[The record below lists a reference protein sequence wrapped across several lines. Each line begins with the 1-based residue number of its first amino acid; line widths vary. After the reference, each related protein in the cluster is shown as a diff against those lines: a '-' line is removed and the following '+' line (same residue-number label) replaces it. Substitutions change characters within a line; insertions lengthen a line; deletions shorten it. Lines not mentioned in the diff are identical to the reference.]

1 MKTITESKLSR
12 RNFLTGAAATGA
24 LAAFGLAGCA
34 PQAKAESASDAS
46 GSAPA
51 NAKAD
56 ASAGSASAGWL
67 GSAPEIAAG
76 DIKETK
82 TTELLIIGAGNG
94 GMAAAAT
101 AADLGLD
108 FTICEKSGSVQ
119 RTRHWFGAI
128 NTKYTEAAGAHVDT
142 AQLLNEFTRY
152 ASGQA
157 DQRVVRVW
165 IDESAEV
172 TDWLDPI
179 LTSAGMTC
187 AFDNDIDHETG
198 GTSFALFPMEH
209 YYSGKDSAG
218 EALERNK
225 VLLAYINDKGY
236 DVTYNH
242 SLAKLVQDDS
252 GKVTGAVFETPEGYV
267 QIDAEKGVLL
277 TTGGY
282 TSNADMLR
290 ACNPMVDRCV
300 TLQYGS
306 PNNVGDGIKA
316 ALWAGAQKDAVG
328 APMIFDRGAVK
339 PGEDAGIVS
348 APGEVATFIG
358 TDKQFN
364 LGSQP
369 LMKVARDGK
378 RFVNESTP
386 YDFCCFAAAG
396 NEGGVF
402 CQVFDSNL
410 KEDVKRFSTIGCSR
424 QTQQLLAK
432 QADAPLD
439 EIYADQLEKGTMVK
453 ADTIEELADKLGFSG
468 EAKEAFLAE
477 VEKYNG
483 FYDAQADADFGKEPY
498 RLSALR
504 EAPFYGCWY
513 GGSLLTTVDG
523 IRINADMQAL
533 DPNNQ
538 VIEGLYAAGD
548 CSGSMFANNYPE
560 YIVGCACGRTITFA
574 RHAVRHMA
582 GDLA

>member
-1 MKTITESKLSR
+1 MKSLNANVSR
-12 RNFLTGAAATGA
+12 RSFLTGATAAGV

-34 PQAKAESASDAS
+34 PQATSAATDEGSTELASTGSD
-46 GSAPA
+46 
-51 NAKAD
+51 
-56 ASAGSASAGWL
+56 WL
-67 GSAPEIAAG
+67 GSAPKIAEG
-76 DIKETK
+76 DIVETRD
-82 TTELLIIGAGNG
+82 TELLIVGAGNG

-108 FTICEKSGSVQ
+108 FTLCEKTGSVQ

-128 NTKYTEAAGAHVDT
+128 NTMYTKAAGVEIDT
-142 AQLLNEFTRY
+142 AKLLNEFTRY
-152 ASGQA
+152 ASNQA

-172 TDWLDPI
+172 TAWLDPI
-179 LTSAGMTC
+179 LTAAGMTC
-187 AFDNDIDHETG
+187 AFDNNVDHATG
-198 GTSFALFPMEH
+198 GTDFNIFPMEH
-209 YYSGKDSAG
+209 YYSGKDAAG

-225 VLLAYINDKGY
+225 VLLAYINERGY

-242 SLAKLVQDDS
+242 SLAKLVQDES
-252 GKVTGAVFETPEGYV
+252 GKVTGAIFETPDGYV
-267 QIDAEKGVLL
+267 QINAAKGVLL

-282 TSNADMLR
+282 VSNAEMLH
-290 ACNPMVDRCV
+290 ACNPMVERCV

-306 PNNVGDGIKA
+306 PNNTGDGIRA
-316 ALWAGAQKDAVG
+316 AMHIGAQKDAIG
-328 APMIFDRGAVK
+328 APMIFDRGAVL
-339 PGEDAGIVS
+339 PGENAGIVS
-348 APGEVATFIG
+348 EPGEPATFVG

-386 YDFCCFAAAG
+386 YDFCCFAAAA

-410 KEDVKRFSTIGCSR
+410 KEDVKRFNTIGCSR

-432 QADAPLD
+432 EADTPLD

-453 ADTIEELADKLGFSG
+453 ADTLDELADKLGFTG

-477 VEKYNG
+477 ADKYNG
-483 FYDAQADADFGKEPY
+483 FYDAQKDSDFGKEAY
-498 RLSALR
+498 RLSELR
-504 EAPFYGCWY
+504 TAPFYGIWY
-513 GGSLLTTVDG
+513 GGSILTTVDG
-523 IRINADMQAL
+523 LRINADMQVL
-533 DPNNQ
+533 DAEGHA
-538 VIEGLYAAGD
+538 IEGLYAAGD
-548 CSGSMFANNYPE
+548 CSGSVFANNYPE
-560 YIVGCACGRTITFA
+560 YIVGCACGRTITFS

-582 GDLA
+582 GDIA

>member
-1 MKTITESKLSR
+1 MKNTATVSR
-12 RNFLTGAAATGA
+12 RSFLTGAGA
-24 LAAFGLAGCA
+24 LAGLAAVSMAGCA
-34 PQAKAESASDAS
+34 PQAA
-46 GSAPA
+46 APA
-51 NAKAD
+51 ATET
-56 ASAGSASAGWL
+56 ASEGSELAATGSDWL
-67 GSAPEIAAG
+67 GAAPEIAEG
-76 DIKETK
+76 DIVETRD
-82 TTELLIIGAGNG
+82 TELLIIGAGNG

-108 FTICEKSGSVQ
+108 FTLCEKTESIQ
-119 RTRHWFGAI
+119 KTRHWFGAI
-128 NTKYTEAAGAHVDT
+128 NTKYTKAAGAEVDT
-142 AQLLNEFTRY
+142 AKLLNEFTRY

-179 LTSAGMTC
+179 LTAAGMTC

-198 GTSFALFPMEH
+198 GTDFYLAPMEH
-209 YYSGKDSAG
+209 YYSGKDEAG

-225 VLLAYINDKGY
+225 VLLAYINERGY
-236 DVTYNH
+236 DVTYSH
-242 SLAKLVQDDS
+242 SLARLVQDES
-252 GKVTGAVFETPEGYV
+252 GRVTGAIFETPEGYV
-267 QIDAEKGVLL
+267 QINSEKGVLL

-290 ACNPMVDRCV
+290 GCNPMVDRCV

-316 ALWAGAQKDAVG
+316 GMWAGAQKDAIG
-328 APMIFDRGAVK
+328 APMIFDRGAVL
-339 PGEDAGIVS
+339 PGENAGIVS
-348 APGEVATFIG
+348 EAGQPATFNG

-386 YDFCCFAAAG
+386 YDFCCFAAAA

-432 QADAPLD
+432 EEATPLE
-439 EIYADQLEKGTMVK
+439 EIYADQLEKGTMVM
-453 ADTIEELADKLGFSG
+453 ADTIDELADKLGFAG
-468 EAKEAFLAE
+468 EAKDAFLAE

-483 FYDAQADADFGKEPY
+483 FYDAQKDDDFGKEAY

-504 EAPFYGCWY
+504 EAPFFGIWY

-523 IRINADMQAL
+523 LRINADMQVLDAL
-533 DPNNQ
+533 NQ
-538 VIEGLYAAGD
+538 PIEGLYAAGD

-560 YIVGCACGRTITFA
+560 YIVGCACGRTLTFS

>member
-1 MKTITESKLSR
+1 MKNTATVSR
-12 RNFLTGAAATGA
+12 RSFLTGAGTLAG
-24 LAAFGLAGCA
+24 LAAVSMAGCA
-34 PQAKAESASDAS
+34 PQAA
-46 GSAPA
+46 APA
-51 NAKAD
+51 ATET
-56 ASAGSASAGWL
+56 ASEGSELAATGSDWL
-67 GSAPEIAAG
+67 GAAPEIAES
-76 DIKETK
+76 DIVETRD
-82 TTELLIIGAGNG
+82 TELLIIGAGNG

-108 FTICEKSGSVQ
+108 FTLCEKTESIQ
-119 RTRHWFGAI
+119 KTRHWFGAI
-128 NTKYTEAAGAHVDT
+128 NTKYTKAAGAEVDT
-142 AQLLNEFTRY
+142 AKLLNEFTRY

-179 LTSAGMTC
+179 LTAAGMTC
-187 AFDNDIDHETG
+187 AFDNDIDHKTG
-198 GTSFALFPMEH
+198 GTDFYLAPMEH
-209 YYSGKDSAG
+209 YYSGKDEAG

-225 VLLAYINDKGY
+225 VLLAYINERGY
-236 DVTYNH
+236 DVAYNH
-242 SLAKLVQDDS
+242 SLARLVQDES
-252 GKVTGAVFETPEGYV
+252 GRVTGAIFETPEGYV
-267 QIDAEKGVLL
+267 QINSEKGVLL

-306 PNNVGDGIKA
+306 PSNVGDGIKA
-316 ALWAGAQKDAVG
+316 ALWAGAQKDAIG
-328 APMIFDRGAVK
+328 APMIFDRGAVL
-339 PGEDAGIVS
+339 PGENAGIAS
-348 APGEVATFIG
+348 EAGQPATFNG

-386 YDFCCFAAAG
+386 YDFCCFAAAA

-432 QADAPLD
+432 EEATPLE
-439 EIYADQLEKGTMVK
+439 EIYADQLEKGTMVM
-453 ADTIEELADKLGFSG
+453 ADTIDELADKLGFAG
-468 EAKEAFLAE
+468 EAKDAFLAE

-483 FYDAQADADFGKEPY
+483 FYDAQKDDDFGKEAY

-504 EAPFYGCWY
+504 KAPFFGIWY

-523 IRINADMQAL
+523 LRINADMQVLDAL
-533 DPNNQ
+533 NQ
-538 VIEGLYAAGD
+538 PIEGLYAAGD

-560 YIVGCACGRTITFA
+560 YIVGCACGRTLTFS

>member
-1 MKTITESKLSR
+1 MKNTATVSR
-12 RNFLTGAAATGA
+12 RSFLTGAGA
-24 LAAFGLAGCA
+24 LAGLAAVSMAGCA
-34 PQAKAESASDAS
+34 PQAA
-46 GSAPA
+46 APA
-51 NAKAD
+51 ATET
-56 ASAGSASAGWL
+56 ASEGSELAATGSDWL
-67 GSAPEIAAG
+67 GAAPEIAES
-76 DIKETK
+76 DIVETRD
-82 TTELLIIGAGNG
+82 TELLIIGAGNG

-108 FTICEKSGSVQ
+108 FTLCEKTESIQ
-119 RTRHWFGAI
+119 KTRHWFGAI
-128 NTKYTEAAGAHVDT
+128 NTKYTKAAGAEVDT
-142 AQLLNEFTRY
+142 AKLLNEFTRY

-179 LTSAGMTC
+179 LTAAGMTC
-187 AFDNDIDHETG
+187 AFDNDIDHKTG
-198 GTSFALFPMEH
+198 GTDFYLAPMEH
-209 YYSGKDSAG
+209 YYSGKDEAG

-225 VLLAYINDKGY
+225 VLLAYINERGY
-236 DVTYNH
+236 DVTYSH
-242 SLAKLVQDDS
+242 SLARLVQDES
-252 GKVTGAVFETPEGYV
+252 GRVTGAIFETPEGYV
-267 QIDAEKGVLL
+267 QINSEKGVLL

-290 ACNPMVDRCV
+290 GCNPMVDRCV

-316 ALWAGAQKDAVG
+316 GMWAGAQKDAIG
-328 APMIFDRGAVK
+328 APMIFDRGAVL
-339 PGEDAGIVS
+339 PGENAGIVS
-348 APGEVATFIG
+348 EAGQPATFNG

-386 YDFCCFAAAG
+386 YDFCCFAAAA

-432 QADAPLD
+432 EEATPLE
-439 EIYADQLEKGTMVK
+439 EIYADQLEKGTMVM
-453 ADTIEELADKLGFSG
+453 ADTIDELADKLGFAG
-468 EAKEAFLAE
+468 EAKDAFLAE

-483 FYDAQADADFGKEPY
+483 FYDAQKDDDFGKEAY

-504 EAPFYGCWY
+504 EAPFFGIWY

-523 IRINADMQAL
+523 LRINADMQVLDAL
-533 DPNNQ
+533 NQ
-538 VIEGLYAAGD
+538 PIEGLYAAGD

-560 YIVGCACGRTITFA
+560 YIVGCACGRTLTFS

>member
-1 MKTITESKLSR
+1 MKNIAQQGLSR
-12 RNFLTGAAATGA
+12 RSFLTGAAATGA

-34 PQAKAESASDAS
+34 PQGKQDATADAAE
-46 GSAPA
+46 PA
-51 NAKAD
+51 NAAGSD
-56 ASAGSASAGWL
+56 ANASAADDWL
-67 GSAPEIAAG
+67 GSAPDFAAN

-82 TTELLIIGAGNG
+82 QTDLLIIGAGNG

-101 AADLGLD
+101 AADLGID
-108 FTICEKSGSVQ
+108 FMLCEKSGSVQ

-128 NTKYTEAAGAHVDT
+128 NTKYTEAAGVHVDEGR
-142 AQLLNEFTRY
+142 LLNEFSRY
-152 ASGQA
+152 ASGQC
-157 DQRVVRVW
+157 DQRVIRVW
-165 IDESAEV
+165 IKESASV
-172 TDWLDPI
+172 VDWIDPI
-179 LTSAGMTC
+179 LTQAGMTC

-209 YYSGKDSAG
+209 YYSGKDAAG

-225 VLLAYINDKGY
+225 VLLSYINDKGY

-242 SLAKLVQDDS
+242 KLIKLVQDDA
-252 GKVTGAVFETPEGYV
+252 GKVTGAIFEADGGYV
-267 QIDAEKGVLL
+267 QVNAAKGVLL

-282 TSNADMLR
+282 TSNAEMLR

-306 PNNVGDGIKA
+306 PNNVGEGIKA
-316 ALWAGAQKDAVG
+316 GIWAGAQKDSIG

-339 PGEDAGIVS
+339 PGENAGIIS
-348 APGEVATFIG
+348 GPGEVATFAG

-369 LMKVARDGK
+369 LMKVTRDGK

-386 YDFCCFAAAG
+386 YDFCCFAAAEH
-396 NEGGVF
+396 EGGVF

-424 QTQQLLAK
+424 QPQQLLAK
-432 QADAPLD
+432 EADTPLD

-453 ADTIEELADKLGFSG
+453 ADTVEELADKLGFQG

-483 FYDAQADADFGKEPY
+483 FYDAQEDADFGKEAY
-498 RLSALR
+498 RLSELR
-504 EAPFYGCWY
+504 TAPFYGIWY

-523 IRINADMQAL
+523 LRINEDMQVLNAESK
-533 DPNNQ
+533 P
-538 VIEGLYAAGD
+538 IEGLYAAGD
-548 CSGSMFANNYPE
+548 CSGSIFGNNYPE

-574 RHAVRHMA
+574 RHAVRHMV
-582 GDLA
+582 GDLS

>member
-1 MKTITESKLSR
+1 MKNTATVSR
-12 RNFLTGAAATGA
+12 RSFLTGAGA
-24 LAAFGLAGCA
+24 LAGLAAVSMAGCA
-34 PQAKAESASDAS
+34 PQAA
-46 GSAPA
+46 APA
-51 NAKAD
+51 ATET
-56 ASAGSASAGWL
+56 ASEDSELAATGSDWL
-67 GSAPEIAAG
+67 GAAPEIAEG
-76 DIKETK
+76 DIVETRD
-82 TTELLIIGAGNG
+82 TELLIIGAGNG

-108 FTICEKSGSVQ
+108 FTLCEKTESIQ
-119 RTRHWFGAI
+119 KTRHWFGAI
-128 NTKYTEAAGAHVDT
+128 NTKYTKAAGAEVDT
-142 AQLLNEFTRY
+142 AKLLNEFTRY

-179 LTSAGMTC
+179 LTAAGMTC

-198 GTSFALFPMEH
+198 GTDFYLAPMEH
-209 YYSGKDSAG
+209 YYSGKDEAG

-225 VLLAYINDKGY
+225 VLLAYINERGY
-236 DVTYNH
+236 DVTYSH
-242 SLAKLVQDDS
+242 SLARLVQDES
-252 GKVTGAVFETPEGYV
+252 GRVTGAIFETPEGYV
-267 QIDAEKGVLL
+267 QINSEKGVLL

-290 ACNPMVDRCV
+290 GCNPMVDRCV

-316 ALWAGAQKDAVG
+316 GMWAGAQKDAIG
-328 APMIFDRGAVK
+328 APMIFDRGAVL
-339 PGEDAGIVS
+339 PGENAGIVS
-348 APGEVATFIG
+348 EAGQPATFNG

-386 YDFCCFAAAG
+386 YDFCCFAAAA

-432 QADAPLD
+432 EEATPLE
-439 EIYADQLEKGTMVK
+439 EIYADQLEKGTMVM
-453 ADTIEELADKLGFSG
+453 ADTIDELADKLGFAG
-468 EAKEAFLAE
+468 EAKDAFLAE

-483 FYDAQADADFGKEPY
+483 FYDAQKDDDFGKEAY

-504 EAPFYGCWY
+504 EAPFFGIWY

-523 IRINADMQAL
+523 LRINADMQVLDAL
-533 DPNNQ
+533 NQ
-538 VIEGLYAAGD
+538 PIEGLYAAGD

-560 YIVGCACGRTITFA
+560 YIVGCACGRTLTFS

>member
-1 MKTITESKLSR
+1 MKNTATVSR
-12 RNFLTGAAATGA
+12 RSFLTGAGA
-24 LAAFGLAGCA
+24 LAGLAAVSMAGCA
-34 PQAKAESASDAS
+34 PQAA
-46 GSAPA
+46 APA
-51 NAKAD
+51 ATET
-56 ASAGSASAGWL
+56 ASEGSELAATGSDWL
-67 GSAPEIAAG
+67 GAAPEIAEG
-76 DIKETK
+76 DIVETRD
-82 TTELLIIGAGNG
+82 TELLIIGAGNG

-108 FTICEKSGSVQ
+108 FTLCEKTESIQ
-119 RTRHWFGAI
+119 KTRHWFGAI
-128 NTKYTEAAGAHVDT
+128 NTKYTKAAGAEVDT
-142 AQLLNEFTRY
+142 AKLLNEFTRY

-179 LTSAGMTC
+179 LTAAGMTC

-198 GTSFALFPMEH
+198 GTDFYLAPMEH
-209 YYSGKDSAG
+209 YYSGKDEAG

-225 VLLAYINDKGY
+225 VLLAYINERGY
-236 DVTYNH
+236 DVTYSH
-242 SLAKLVQDDS
+242 SLARLVQDES
-252 GKVTGAVFETPEGYV
+252 GRVTGAIFETPEGYV
-267 QIDAEKGVLL
+267 QINSEKGVLL

-290 ACNPMVDRCV
+290 GCNPMVDRCV

-316 ALWAGAQKDAVG
+316 GMWAGAQKDAIG
-328 APMIFDRGAVK
+328 APMIFDRGAVL
-339 PGEDAGIVS
+339 PGENAGIVS
-348 APGEVATFIG
+348 EAGQPATFNG

-386 YDFCCFAAAG
+386 YDFCCFAAAA

-432 QADAPLD
+432 EEATPLE
-439 EIYADQLEKGTMVK
+439 EIYADQLEKGTMVM
-453 ADTIEELADKLGFSG
+453 ADTIDELADKLGFAG
-468 EAKEAFLAE
+468 EAKDAFLAE

-483 FYDAQADADFGKEPY
+483 FYDAQKDDDFGKEAY

-504 EAPFYGCWY
+504 KAPFFGIWY

-523 IRINADMQAL
+523 LRINADMQVLDAL
-533 DPNNQ
+533 NQ
-538 VIEGLYAAGD
+538 PIEGLYAAGD

-560 YIVGCACGRTITFA
+560 YIVGCACGRTLTFS